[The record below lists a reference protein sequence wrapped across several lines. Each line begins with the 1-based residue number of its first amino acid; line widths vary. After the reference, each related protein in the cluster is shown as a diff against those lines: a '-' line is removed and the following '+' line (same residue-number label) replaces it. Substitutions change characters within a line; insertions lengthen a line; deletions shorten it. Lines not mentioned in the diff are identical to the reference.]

1 VLVPRRSAADAL
13 KTRESIVSRAR
24 DVASVDGLEGVTIG
38 RLAGDLG
45 MSKAGVIGHFGSK
58 VELQRA
64 ALQAASDRFTH
75 DVLGPANGM
84 RPGLAR
90 LLTICDA
97 WVTHLTRPA
106 FPGGCFFTAASCE
119 FDGRPGVVHDE
130 VRDGIRRW
138 RKRLAREVEAAIAGG
153 ELDAGLDPEQ
163 AAFEL
168 YAVSMALNQE
178 VQMLGN
184 GRAAALARRAMRRVL
199 GVS

>member
-1 VLVPRRSAADAL
+1 VPRRSAAEAL
-13 KTRESIVSRAR
+13 KTRETIVVRAR

-38 RLAGDLG
+38 RLAGELG

-64 ALQAASDRFTH
+64 ALQAAQEVFVR

-97 WVTHLTRPA
+97 WVAHVTRPA

-130 VRDGIRRW
+130 VRAGVRRW
-138 RKRLAREVEAAIAGG
+138 RARLRREIEGAIASG
-153 ELDAGLDPEQ
+153 ELDASLEPDQ

-168 YAVSMALNQE
+168 YAISMGLNQE
-178 VQMLGN
+178 VQLFGDR
-184 GRAAALARRAMRRVL
+184 RAAARGRRAMRRVV
-199 GVS
+199 GAA